1 MRTVGVGAAKP
12 ESDSTEE
19 LKKENKSL
27 KSSNTKLKNKIEELE
42 EKNEALHE
50 ENESLRAENA
60 TLKENAIF
68 QICNFLY
75 TNQAGLS
82 GKAVSSVNNNGYS
95 ESYALQ
101 NKEQLMDS
109 MREMIYDCIGTRLA
123 GVF

>member
-1 MRTVGVGAAKP
+1 MPQIIDWEYYISHFPNIVP
-12 ESDSTEE
+12 ESKFDAVEQQAE
-19 LKKENKSL
+19 
-27 KSSNTKLKNKIEELE
+27 IEYRKVVGEYMDVDPVD
-42 EKNEALHE
+42 EK
-50 ENESLRAENA
+50 
-60 TLKENAIF
+60 NAIF

-123 GVF
+123 GEF

>member
-1 MRTVGVGAAKP
+1 MSQIIDWEYYISHFPNIVP
-12 ESDSTEE
+12 ESKFDAVEQQAE
-19 LKKENKSL
+19 IEYR
-27 KSSNTKLKNKIEELE
+27 KIVGEYMDIDPVDE
-42 EKNEALHE
+42 
-50 ENESLRAENA
+50 R
-60 TLKENAIF
+60 NAIF

-109 MREMIYDCIGTRLA
+109 MREMIYDCIGIRLA

>member
-1 MRTVGVGAAKP
+1 MPQIIDWEYYISHFSNIVP
-12 ESDSTEE
+12 ESKFDAVEQQAE
-19 LKKENKSL
+19 
-27 KSSNTKLKNKIEELE
+27 IEYRKVVGEYMDVDPVD
-42 EKNEALHE
+42 EK
-50 ENESLRAENA
+50 
-60 TLKENAIF
+60 NAIF